1 MASYHCTV
9 KTGGKGRAGK
19 HSDYISRDGKY
30 SPELTKG
37 NSRKLEDLEHT
48 ASGNMPGW
56 AEHDHGVFWRAAD
69 EHERANG
76 ATYREIEVAL
86 PRELTPAQRVELV
99 EDFVKQQIGERHPF
113 TYAIHIPKAAIEKGE
128 QPHAHIM
135 YSERT
140 LDGIDRDPDLF
151 FRRANSK
158 APEKGGCKKD
168 SAGTQERLLA
178 TRAAGPTVQ
187 NKHLEQAGHD
197 ARVTHLSLKAQGID
211 RQPEKH
217 LGPID
222 ARKVDAAAL
231 LEYRAAEKEL
241 AQAPRVD
248 AAAELAAQ
256 AQAQAREAVAQAQA
270 RQDAR
275 ETFRQVQAAEA
286 ARRQAQAQQAREARR
301 QAEAEAQREVAR
313 QEAEARRQALEAAA
327 EARARQEAKEAR
339 EAKEAKAKAEQQKN
353 AVVGL
358 VTEREQELAARTL
371 AALQRDDHREL
382 ERCYMQA
389 GVLRREALQD
399 LADASPQPVN
409 ALAIEHRIKQEQND
423 SARKSGDREPW
434 AFEGPAQ
441 HLCRWDAAAK
451 SAESDLEK
459 HIKSDRPTGFFQR
472 GEAKAWDAQKDE
484 LQRLAVGWAQS
495 AERVKR
501 ELRTETAARV
511 ERAEAVEANRA
522 AKNAPQQA
530 LHAGRVGALDEL
542 SKALETALQPHRDRE
557 RDLDHDDG
565 LGL

>member
-1 MASYHCTV
+1 
-9 KTGGKGRAGK
+9 
-19 HSDYISRDGKY
+19 
-30 SPELTKG
+30 
-37 NSRKLEDLEHT
+37 
-48 ASGNMPGW
+48 
-56 AEHDHGVFWRAAD
+56 
-69 EHERANG
+69 
-76 ATYREIEVAL
+76 
-86 PRELTPAQRVELV
+86 
-99 EDFVKQQIGERHPF
+99 
-113 TYAIHIPKAAIEKGE
+113 
-128 QPHAHIM
+128 
-135 YSERT
+135 
-140 LDGIDRDPDLF
+140 
-151 FRRANSK
+151 
-158 APEKGGCKKD
+158 
-168 SAGTQERLLA
+168 
-178 TRAAGPTVQ
+178 
-187 NKHLEQAGHD
+187 
-197 ARVTHLSLKAQGID
+197 
-211 RQPEKH
+211 
-217 LGPID
+217 
-222 ARKVDAAAL
+222 
-231 LEYRAAEKEL
+231 
-241 AQAPRVD
+241 
-248 AAAELAAQ
+248 
-256 AQAQAREAVAQAQA
+256 
-270 RQDAR
+270 
-275 ETFRQVQAAEA
+275 
-286 ARRQAQAQQAREARR
+286 
-301 QAEAEAQREVAR
+301 
-313 QEAEARRQALEAAA
+313 
-327 EARARQEAKEAR
+327 
-339 EAKEAKAKAEQQKN
+339 
-353 AVVGL
+353 

-371 AALQRDDHREL
+371 AALQKDDHREL

-389 GVLRREALQD
+389 GALRREALQD

-501 ELRTETAARV
+501 ELRTETASRV